1 MCGIMGDPE
10 LRSDESVLL
19 RTQGIF
25 VKSIPFEGILTNKR
39 IILVDRATNLLPQKE
54 IPLVTLKDFQAGEN
68 AIRDQIIILSVM
80 AKTGE
85 TRQMILTF
93 SRQTGGTRIKER
105 DDWMRVLKE
114 NTSSSFEQVIRKVM
128 PGIGQSSKKAARAA
142 PPRIEIVSSPVS
154 QKVPP
159 AKKTA
164 VKKEAE
170 DIAPVKKIIT
180 TSTGSSFP
188 PSAVKESDV
197 SPPGYGTY
205 CSRCG
210 NRVPD
215 GSKFCNRCGSQ
226 IVVPGNLAES
236 KTPQAAVSQSSVPE
250 YSDRTIQPL
259 DKDISAREPL
269 NIPSLTSV
277 PSKTQGAASQRQEI
291 PEEQISIVT
300 PIESISS
307 LSDSDLHGTSD
318 KSEAAQPV
326 IMDSHDS
333 EQISTS
339 GKPRV
344 PQKPWDVLS
353 GKPGKKVILGII
365 AVIIIVAVVLGAFFI
380 YPMIVNSEGGTSG
393 DVTAFTTI
401 PTITKNSG
409 TTTMPTRTIKPT
421 ATPTYRPTPGNS
433 GSTVGI

>member
-1 MCGIMGDPE
+1 
-10 LRSDESVLL
+10 
-19 RTQGIF
+19 
-25 VKSIPFEGILTNKR
+25 
-39 IILVDRATNLLPQKE
+39 
-54 IPLVTLKDFQAGEN
+54 
-68 AIRDQIIILSVM
+68 
-80 AKTGE
+80 
-85 TRQMILTF
+85 MILTF

-105 DDWMRVLKE
+105 DDWLRVLKE

-164 VKKEAE
+164 AKKEAE

-180 TSTGSSFP
+180 KSTGSSLP

-250 YSDRTIQPL
+250 YEDRSIQPI

-269 NIPSLTSV
+269 IIPSLTSV
-277 PSKTQGAASQRQEI
+277 PSKTQGADSQRQET

-300 PIESISS
+300 PIESTSS
-307 LSDSDLHGTSD
+307 LSDSDLHGTGD

-333 EQISTS
+333 EQISPS

-365 AVIIIVAVVLGAFFI
+365 VVIIIVAVVLGAFFI
-380 YPMIVNSEGGTSG
+380 YPMIANSEGGTSG
-393 DVTAFTTI
+393 DATAFTTI

-409 TTTMPTRTIKPT
+409 TKTMPTRTIKPT

>member
-54 IPLVTLKDFQAGEN
+54 IPLVTLKDFHAGEN
-68 AIRDQIIILSVM
+68 AIRDQIITLSVM

-128 PGIGQSSKKAARAA
+128 PGIKQSSKKTTRSA

-159 AKKTA
+159 AEKTA
-164 VKKEAE
+164 VKKEGE
-170 DIAPVKKIIT
+170 DIPTVKKIIT
-180 TSTGSSFP
+180 KSTGSSTP
-188 PSAVKESDV
+188 PSPVKESDV

-236 KTPQAAVSQSSVPE
+236 KTPQATVSQSSVPE
-250 YSDRTIQPL
+250 YADRTIQPIN
-259 DKDISAREPL
+259 KDISPREPL
-269 NIPSLTSV
+269 IIPSLTSV
-277 PSKTQGAASQRQEI
+277 PSKTQGAASQQQET
-291 PEEQISIVT
+291 PGEQISRVT
-300 PIESISS
+300 PLELISS
-307 LSDSDLHGTSD
+307 LSDSDLQGTDD

-326 IMDSHDS
+326 IMDSHYS
-333 EQISTS
+333 EQISPS

-365 AVIIIVAVVLGAFFI
+365 VVIIIVAVVLGAFFI
-380 YPMIVNSEGGTSG
+380 YPMISNSEGGPSDDG
-393 DVTAFTTI
+393 TA
-401 PTITKNSG
+401 TITKNSG
-409 TTTMPTRTIKPT
+409 TTAVPTSTVKPT
-421 ATPTYRPTPGNS
+421 KTPTYRPTPGNS
-433 GSTVGI
+433 GSTVGL